1 MKSMTGYG
9 HAEGVWGNRV
19 FLIEIRSVN
28 HRYLDVVFRLPR
40 ELLRLESALRDLVKK
55 GISRGRVEIYL
66 SERAKQDEPEEVT
79 LNEGVLH
86 AALNVLKRATR
97 SEFVDMEPASVGH
110 LLMVPGLFS
119 VGTVDSQTCTGDDE
133 QLFSILEEALQEF
146 IARRRTE
153 GLAIKAE
160 ILRFL
165 DRAQSLHLGMKTRI
179 PAIEALE
186 RERIVARVRGIL
198 GNTIDLA
205 SERLAVEVAYHAAR
219 SSVEEEMARIECHLH
234 ALLTLCRED
243 GAVGRRMEFLLQ
255 ELHRETNTLGA
266 KAADLRLTEDVLELK
281 HVLEQLKEQ
290 VQNIE

>member
-1 MKSMTGYG
+1 MTGYG
-9 HAEGVWGNRV
+9 HAEGIWGNRV

-40 ELLRLESALRDLVKK
+40 ELLRLESALRDLVKNRVN
-55 GISRGRVEIYL
+55 RGRVEIYL
-66 SERAKQDEPEEVT
+66 SEQPNQDESEEVSI
-79 LNEGVLH
+79 NEGVLN
-86 AALNVLKRATR
+86 AAFSVLKRATR
-97 SEFVDMEPASVGH
+97 SGFVDMEPPSVGH
-110 LLMVPGLFS
+110 LLMIPGLFS
-119 VGTVDSQTCTGDDE
+119 VRSTDAQTCAGDDA
-133 QLFSILEEALQEF
+133 QLFAILEEALQEF

-165 DRAQSLHLGMKTRI
+165 DRATSLHAGMKGKI

-186 RERIVARVRGIL
+186 RERIMVRMHGIL
-198 GNTIDLA
+198 GSSMDLA

-219 SSVEEEMARIECHLH
+219 NSVEEEMARIECHLS
-234 ALLTLCRED
+234 ALRSLCLED

-255 ELHRETNTLGA
+255 ELQREINTLGA
-266 KAADLRLTEDVLELK
+266 KAADLRLTQDVLELK
-281 HVLEQLKEQ
+281 HTLEQLKEQ